1 MNNSNA
7 INLEDIIQVVVGAS
21 ALSVPVAF
29 SEESW
34 SLGRTLPLQN
44 VVLLV
49 GLSLLF
55 INLYSFMSIFQG
67 KVRHRLVTFLS
78 RTMVDYGVTL
88 VVVMIVLLALN
99 HMPLISE
106 PVVAIKRIFILA
118 FPASMGAV
126 VVDSFDKE

>member
-1 MNNSNA
+1 
-7 INLEDIIQVVVGAS
+7 
-21 ALSVPVAF
+21 LSVPVAF

-34 SLGRTLPLQN
+34 NLGRTLPSPN

-49 GLSLLF
+49 VLSLLF
-55 INLYSFMSIFQG
+55 INLYSFLSIFQG
-67 KVRHRLVTFLS
+67 KVRHRLTTFLS
-78 RTMVDYGVTL
+78 RTVVDYCVTL
-88 VVVMIVLLALN
+88 AVVMIVLVALN
-99 HMPLISE
+99 HLPLIAE

>member
-1 MNNSNA
+1 MNNSNT
-7 INLEDIIQVVVGAS
+7 INLEDIIQVFVGAS

-34 SLGRTLPLQN
+34 NLGRTLPLPN
-44 VVLLV
+44 VILLVVL
-49 GLSLLF
+49 SLMF
-55 INLYSFMSIFQG
+55 INLYSFLSIFQG
-67 KVRHRLVTFLS
+67 KVRHRLITFLS
-78 RTMVDYGVTL
+78 RTMVDYCITL

-99 HMPLISE
+99 HMPLIAE
-106 PVVAIKRIFILA
+106 PVVAIKRILILA